1 MKLHELSPNPGSRQ
15 RRKRVGRGDSSG
27 MGKTCCRGE
36 KGQKSRSGSKIRP
49 FFEGGQIPL
58 FRRLPKRGF
67 NSPDHIEYHL
77 INLSV
82 LEEHFEAGEV
92 VDTEALR
99 AKNLLGKSEREL
111 KVLANGEITKALT
124 VKARKFSA
132 AAAAKIEAA
141 GGKAEV
147 IE

>member
-1 MKLHELSPNPGSRQ
+1 M
-15 RRKRVGRGDSSG
+15 
-27 MGKTCCRGE
+27 
-36 KGQKSRSGSKIRP
+36 
-49 FFEGGQIPL
+49 
-58 FRRLPKRGF
+58 
-67 NSPDHIEYHL
+67 

-82 LEEHFEAGEV
+82 LEKNFEAGEV

-99 AKNLLGKSEREL
+99 AKNLLGKDDLPL

-124 VKARKFSA
+124 VKAVKFSA
-132 AAAAKIEAA
+132 AAQAKIEAV